1 MCTSDPREVIEQ
13 TVTVL
18 DFVRRQERGAANLRY
33 VAEGQLGEAAIP
45 RHVRNAG
52 EAPGVIEQ
60 LFAGLVRVDLM
71 TFGVDAIIAEAE
83 FVGEVVAKQV
93 RPTCREAAIRIVLDT
108 AEEAA
113 AIPACAVEG
122 AGDNAGLIFVAETEE
137 AVILLGVF
145 LIHANVEVV
154 PGFASNW
161 IRQEIE
167 TISINVRQWVQFRDR
182 DGERV

>member
-1 MCTSDPREVIEQ
+1 M
-13 TVTVL
+13 
-18 DFVRRQERGAANLRY
+18 RRQERGAANLRY
-33 VAEGQLGEAAIP
+33 VAEGQWGEAAIP

-113 AIPACAVEG
+113 AIPACAGGG
-122 AGDNAGLIFVAETEE
+122 AGGNGWR
-137 AVILLGVF
+137 ILVG
-145 LIHANVEVV
+145 EM
-154 PGFASNW
+154 
-161 IRQEIE
+161 
-167 TISINVRQWVQFRDR
+167 
-182 DGERV
+182 GER